1 MKKLFTIKTK
11 YGNQVI
17 VVENDGKKGF
27 IATGRD
33 IEGVATWG
41 RNLLEVKKMA
51 KEAVE
56 LAIESLVLENLSA
69 QKHPFDSHA
78 RQAA

>member
-11 YGNQVI
+11 YGNQI
-17 VVENDGKKGF
+17 VVIESDGAKGF
-27 IATGRD
+27 VATGRD

-41 RNLLEVKKMA
+41 RNLSETKKMA

-56 LAIESLVLENLSA
+56 LAIESLVLENLSTS
-69 QKHPFDSHA
+69 KYSLSSHA

>member
-11 YGNQVI
+11 YGNQVVLI
-17 VVENDGKKGF
+17 ESDGTKGF

-33 IEGVATWG
+33 IAGVATWG
-41 RNLLEVKKMA
+41 KNVSETKKMA

-56 LAIESLVLENLSA
+56 LAIESLVLENLSTSKYA
-69 QKHPFDSHA
+69 LSSRA